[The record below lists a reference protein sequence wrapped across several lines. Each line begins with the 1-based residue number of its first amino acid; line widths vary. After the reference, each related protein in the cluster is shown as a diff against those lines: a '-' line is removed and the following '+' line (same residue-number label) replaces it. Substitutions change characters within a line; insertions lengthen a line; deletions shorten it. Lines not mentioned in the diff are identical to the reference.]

1 MLEEKTDTDAREGQ
15 ALARSKK
22 IRQKAEW
29 LPENAIRNRKSF
41 FCKETDGYF
50 TREVAAAN
58 PMNMMQN
65 PDMMNNMVKQNL
77 NSVVYMFM
85 F

>member
-1 MLEEKTDTDAREGQ
+1 MIEDRTDTDARETQ

-29 LPENAIRNRKSF
+29 IPENAIRNRKAY
-41 FCKETDGYF
+41 FCKENDGYF
-50 TREVAAAN
+50 SKEVAVAN

-65 PDMMNNMVKQNL
+65 PDMMNNMVK
-77 NSVVYMFM
+77 
-85 F
+85 